1 MKRFLCILMAFVIA
15 CAPITAYATSDVP
28 SNELTQGGKIIA
40 FNPKITSVK
49 KQKSSMV
56 VNIDTV
62 SCAFLYEVQW
72 SNRSDFSKCET
83 KFFRNVDN
91 HGCMAI
97 DNKTTKEDGKTYNV
111 RVIWYGGY
119 RISFRKVLRKNPKEK
134 LITTQGIVNML
145 RKRYAIQKRLYVN
158 GLGKYVRVRCVYYG
172 VDGYAYS
179 KWTKP
184 VAVK

>member
-15 CAPITAYATSDVP
+15 CAPITAYATSGVP

-72 SNRSDFSKCET
+72 SNMQ
-83 KFFRNVDN
+83 N
-91 HGCMAI
+91 HKG
-97 DNKTTKEDGKTYNV
+97 KWEDIQRK
-111 RVIWYGGY
+111 GY
-119 RISFRKVLRKNPKEK
+119 MVWRI
-134 LITTQGIVNML
+134 
-145 RKRYAIQKRLYVN
+145 
-158 GLGKYVRVRCVYYG
+158 
-172 VDGYAYS
+172 
-179 KWTKP
+179 
-184 VAVK
+184 